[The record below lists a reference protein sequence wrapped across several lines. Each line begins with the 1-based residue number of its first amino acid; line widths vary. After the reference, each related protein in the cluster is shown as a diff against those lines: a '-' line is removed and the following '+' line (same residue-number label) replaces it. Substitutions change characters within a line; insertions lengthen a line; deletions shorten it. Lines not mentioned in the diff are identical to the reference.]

1 MLKLRFVKQIITS
14 ADFIFRKRMSD
25 FLIVHVSILF
35 CKSQSGWCGQIVF
48 PVVFHKFRQTC
59 EKYSVVDV
67 NLSISLKIKQ
77 LQLREESIPIL
88 YIVNIVFIINNTLT
102 ENYRR
107 RGLKEILNLDFT
119 CLNIRNCNSSAGEET
134 TNTYKIKVNTVQ

>member
-1 MLKLRFVKQIITS
+1 M
-14 ADFIFRKRMSD
+14 
-25 FLIVHVSILF
+25 SILF
-35 CKSQSGWCGQIVF
+35 GKSQSGWCGQIVF

-67 NLSISLKIKQ
+67 NLSIRLKINQ
-77 LQLREESIPIL
+77 LQMREECIPIP
-88 YIVNIVFIINNTLT
+88 YIVNVVIVINTLT

-107 RGLKEILNLDFT
+107 RCFKETLNLYFT

-134 TNTYKIKVNTVQ
+134 TNTYKIKVYTVQ

>member
-1 MLKLRFVKQIITS
+1 MLKLRYVKQIITS

-35 CKSQSGWCGQIVF
+35 GKFQSGCCRQIVF

-67 NLSISLKIKQ
+67 NLSISLKINQ
-77 LQLREESIPIL
+77 LQLIEESIPIL
-88 YIVNIVFIINNTLT
+88 YIVNVFIVNNTLT

-134 TNTYKIKVNTVQ
+134 TNTYKIKVYTVQ